1 MIKNNGALGRL
12 CCFWGSIFMSRGI
25 WRLWIGFVCVLLSAC
40 ANVSAP
46 LVDVVTGLSGQLSS
60 NPVQKDLPSQL
71 NPSYRYL
78 RVGVAGRPPALM
90 VLGYVDPHPL
100 GDIEV
105 WYSAKREV
113 IKTQAGRVVASAG
126 LELDWRHVDFPAPPV
141 AWVQAGPSFSYQRV
155 RDVMPGYRMGLH
167 ETIQVRALSP
177 PPNLVPP
184 SMPRGVTWY
193 QEVAV
198 PSSKTGPLAPAWF
211 AVVQT
216 KSSAEV
222 VASYQCLSASLCLQ
236 LQRWPVVESP

>member
-1 MIKNNGALGRL
+1 MSRSVWRL
-12 CCFWGSIFMSRGI
+12 CVA
-25 WRLWIGFVCVLLSAC
+25 LLCVFFSAC

-46 LVDVVTGLSGQLSS
+46 LVDVVAGLSGQLSS
-60 NPVQKDLPSQL
+60 NPAKNAIPDQV

-78 RVGVAGRPPALM
+78 RVSVAGRPPALM

-126 LELDWRHVDFPAPPV
+126 LELDWRQVDFPSPPV
-141 AWVQAGPSFSYQRV
+141 PWAQAGSSFSYQRV
-155 RDVMPGYRMGLH
+155 RDVMPGYRMGLR
-167 ETIQVRALSP
+167 ETVQVQALSP
-177 PPNLVPP
+177 PPELVPP
-184 SMPRGVTWY
+184 SMLRGATWY
-193 QEVAV
+193 QELAV
-198 PSSKTGPLAPAWF
+198 PASKNDTLAPAWF
-211 AVVQT
+211 AVV
-216 KSSAEV
+216 KGWSSSGAASADV